1 MQYSTRHRN
10 NVDDIIVAID
20 ASRNRSGG
28 AKAHILGVLNS
39 CDPRDYGIR
48 AVHVWS
54 YDALLDQ
61 LPDVSW
67 LIKHSPKELNGSIFE
82 QMWWQRKKLPNEVAL
97 ARCDILLSTDAGTVC
112 RFKPDIVMS
121 RDMLSFEGEEMY
133 RYPLLSFSRL
143 RLWLLKWLQIR
154 SLRKASGA
162 LFLTQYAADVI
173 QSYTGKLKTVRIIPH
188 GIGENFR
195 RDNIISDW
203 ISDGRKIRCTY
214 VSNADLY
221 KHQWHVV
228 EAIARLRQ
236 AGFDVELNLIG
247 AGSGV
252 AVDKVLESVDRVDP
266 ARTFVNI
273 FPMLKHEEVAQHLF
287 ESDIFIFAS
296 SCENMPNTLVEAM
309 ASGLPIACSDRGPMP
324 EVLQGGGIYFDPEDS
339 ESIFTAVKKIIED
352 KQVRIEIIKEAVK
365 RSGQFSWSK
374 CASDT
379 WHYLSCVS
387 HENLYSSGAE
397 YHRL

>member
-1 MQYSTRHRN
+1 M
-10 NVDDIIVAID
+10 IIAID
-20 ASRNRSGG
+20 ALRNRSGG
-28 AKAHILGVLNS
+28 ARIHLLGIINS
-39 CDPRDYGIR
+39 MDPNLIGIES
-48 AVHVWS
+48 VHVWS
-54 YDALLDQ
+54 YRELLEL
-61 LPDVSW
+61 LPDREW
-67 LIKHSPKELNGSIFE
+67 LIKHEPPMLMRNNFLQFWWQYWHFPKEIKRMNCS
-82 QMWWQRKKLPNEVAL
+82 
-97 ARCDILLSTDAGTVC
+97 ILLSTSASTLC
-112 RFKPDIVMS
+112 YFEPNIVMS

-352 KQVRIEIIKEAVK
+352 RNLRAHISTISLE
-365 RSGQFSWSK
+365 RSRFFSWER
-374 CASDT
+374 CARET
-379 WHYLSCVS
+379 CQYLV
-387 HENLYSSGAE
+387 ETYSSPALSP
-397 YHRL
+397 YRK